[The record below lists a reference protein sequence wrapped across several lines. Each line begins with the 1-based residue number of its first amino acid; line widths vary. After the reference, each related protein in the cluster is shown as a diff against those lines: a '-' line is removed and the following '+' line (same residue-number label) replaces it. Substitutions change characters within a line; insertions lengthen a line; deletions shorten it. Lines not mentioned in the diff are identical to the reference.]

1 MNMLK
6 DKYETWVPV
15 EEIKDHTV
23 MNKEALR
30 RELRGIAIDLE
41 TMIKLLELAKSEYSR
56 ITERLS
62 IIFMNME

>member
-1 MNMLK
+1 MLK

>member
-1 MNMLK
+1 MLK

-41 TMIKLLELAKSEYSR
+41 TMIKLLELAKSAYSR